1 MLLLAQQVKLGPVL
15 LLIGAVLV
23 VVVLGG
29 VLLMAVRRRV
39 LEQPG
44 SEAAQQGRL
53 LDDLRDALK
62 RGEITQSE
70 FDTAKATMAARLAGK
85 PPPPRPAPPPGAVRK
100 PDGSLVAKPGVD
112 LMGHPLPGA
121 APRPPATGK

>member
-23 VVVLGG
+23 VVVIGG
-29 VLLMAVRRRV
+29 VVLMAVRGRV

-44 SEAAQQGRL
+44 SGAVEQGRL
-53 LDDLRDALK
+53 LDDLRSALE

-70 FDTAKATMAARLAGK
+70 FDSAKTAMAARLAGK
-85 PPPPRPAPPPGAVRK
+85 PPPPRPAPPPGAVRR

-112 LMGHPLPGA
+112 LTGRPLPGHGNT
-121 APRPPATGK
+121 PPGTGL